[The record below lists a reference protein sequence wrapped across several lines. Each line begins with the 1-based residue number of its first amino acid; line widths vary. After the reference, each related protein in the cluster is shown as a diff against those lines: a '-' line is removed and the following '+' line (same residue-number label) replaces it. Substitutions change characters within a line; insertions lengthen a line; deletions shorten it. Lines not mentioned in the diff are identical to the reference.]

1 MVATSFLK
9 RRQQVPKPRDRAPKF
24 INRWSL
30 RRGKCGG
37 SIDET
42 VKRRGVVGSAGVVE
56 RGKGTGW
63 IAWKPGRSRFL
74 PCSFGFR
81 PGRSAHQALQYLRAG
96 FMSQRLRW
104 LIDIDIKNILIR
116 YHTLTFGTFLTGESW
131 MA

>member
-42 VKRRGVVGSAGVVE
+42 VKRRGAVGSAGVVE

-63 IAWKPGRSRFL
+63 IAWKPGRSR
-74 PCSFGFR
+74 SR
-81 PGRSAHQALQYLRAG
+81 PRASEPAVRVAGRTMTLAWKVPPTYRERKLRDTKQGGARG
-96 FMSQRLRW
+96 PRKRS
-104 LIDIDIKNILIR
+104 K
-116 YHTLTFGTFLTGESW
+116 
-131 MA
+131 

>member
-63 IAWKPGRSRFL
+63 IAWKPGRSR
-74 PCSFGFR
+74 SR
-81 PGRSAHQALQYLRAG
+81 PRASEPAVRVAGRTMTLAWKVLRPTGSANCETRSKEERVDLGSEAN
-96 FMSQRLRW
+96 
-104 LIDIDIKNILIR
+104 K
-116 YHTLTFGTFLTGESW
+116 
-131 MA
+131 